1 MSIQP
6 KNPPQ
11 QKAPLQQKGLGRG
24 LSALMADDYSKMAD
38 DYKSDIAH
46 GEHKGDNHGENV
58 ALLNLDEITSGQ
70 FQPRTKFTDQ
80 YLQELADSIR
90 KNGIM
95 QPIIVR
101 PIVSASAKY
110 EIIAGERR
118 WRAAKIA
125 ELGQIPAIIRDIN
138 DQQAL
143 ELALIENIQRQDL
156 TPLEEAAGYQRL
168 IDEFSHTQEE
178 LAQIVGKSRSHVA
191 NLLRLLTLPAVIKNY
206 LENDKISMGHARALL
221 NAPNAV
227 ELVEEVI
234 KRGLNVRQ
242 TENICRSGNVS
253 NANDAPTSR
262 PARPSTPNVSRYQKD
277 EDIVALE
284 QTLSANLGLAVV
296 INDHNQRGE
305 IVIHYDSL
313 AQLDCI
319 LQRLGDAA

>member
-178 LAQIVGKSRSHVA
+178 LAQIVGKSRSHVG
-191 NLLRLLTLPAVIKNY
+191 NLLRLLTLPAVIKNC